1 MYIIDSLQ
9 IIAQKVKIF
18 AHILPIFLP
27 LSVADLT
34 PEGK

>member
-1 MYIIDSLQ
+1 MHIVDFLQ
-9 IIAQKVKIF
+9 IIAHKVKIF

-27 LSVADLT
+27 LLVADLT